1 MPLLKKKAD
10 CHCAS
15 HVCDLWKKEEISKK
29 QHLVSCQGA
38 QSAPI
43 SKACA
48 VILRLPSKMIY
59 ISPTQTSCCSK
70 VIHFA
75 SCVLLHFYSLSLFF
89 VVLML
94 LFLVHRQTNS
104 RLQWLR
110 HKNKQQQGCSDGK
123 HIKESVPHLCVG
135 QNILCLCVCPCVFL
149 SSHREVS
156 Q

>member
-1 MPLLKKKAD
+1 MEKGRDFQKTTSGLLPG
-10 CHCAS
+10 CA
-15 HVCDLWKKEEISKK
+15 
-29 QHLVSCQGA
+29 
-38 QSAPI
+38 I

-48 VILRLPSKMIY
+48 VILRLSSKIIY

-75 SCVLLHFYSLSLFF
+75 LCVLLHFYSLSLFF

-135 QNILCLCVCPCVFL
+135 QNILCLCVCPCVFF